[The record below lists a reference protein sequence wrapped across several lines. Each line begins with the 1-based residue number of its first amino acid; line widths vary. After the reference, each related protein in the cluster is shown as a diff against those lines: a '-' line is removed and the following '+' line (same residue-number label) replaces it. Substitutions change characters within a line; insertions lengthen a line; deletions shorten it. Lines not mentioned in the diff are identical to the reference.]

1 MKSYFLYTKR
11 EKRGAIDAL
20 NLFFGALLGA
30 NLGTLGALGLSEYV
44 KLVFLLAATVTF
56 MRLVSTSERRGFALV
71 MLAAYALLL
80 GSVLTVPKLKPEGI
94 SSDDLHR
101 LVATLAIWVVFVL
114 ITEFSPVI
122 EHKRKSTPSEDD
134 QA

>member
-1 MKSYFLYTKR
+1 MKSLVLYTKR
-11 EKRGAIDAL
+11 EKTGAIDAL

-30 NLGTLGALGLSEYV
+30 NLGTLGGLNLSDYV
-44 KLVFLLAATVTF
+44 NLVILLAATVTF
-56 MRLVSTSERRGFALV
+56 LRLVSTTERRGYVLM

-80 GSVLTVPKLKPEGI
+80 TALLTIPKLKPAGI
-94 SSDDLHR
+94 SDSDLHR
-101 LVATLAIWVVFVL
+101 LVATLAIWVVFLL

-122 EHKRKSTPSEDD
+122 EHRPKSTRVEDN